1 MATSK
6 KVLRQQAQGVFVN
19 LDIDF
24 DDTYLK
30 NIKKACKKGN
40 VRHIRFGWIDKK
52 KYPSGHKNEG
62 TYIASVAYWQEFG
75 TISKN
80 GDEDSEHIHPR
91 PYFRQFV
98 NKVKFGY
105 NEEIK
110 KYFQSLCTGLVDDT
124 KLTSLATY
132 ITYDY
137 FVVVSSQSHKKLSP
151 ITIRIKGNSYQLDD
165 TGVMLDSFK
174 AKVFQQSFENI
185 KGSK

>member
-24 DDTYLK
+24 DDSYLK
-30 NIKKACKKGN
+30 NIKRACKKGN

-75 TISKN
+75 TMGEN
-80 GDEDSEHIHPR
+80 GEHIPPR
-91 PYFRQFV
+91 PYFRQLV

-110 KYFQSLCTGLVDDT
+110 KYFQSLCTGLVDNVT
-124 KLTSLATY
+124 LISLATE
-132 ITYDY
+132 ITKDY
-137 FVVVSSQSHKKLSP
+137 NEVVLSQSNKKLSP
-151 ITIRIKGNSYQLDD
+151 ITIRIKGHTYQLDD
-165 TGVMLDSFK
+165 TGVMLTSFK

>member
-1 MATSK
+1 MVTSK

-24 DDTYLK
+24 DDSYLK
-30 NIKKACKKGN
+30 RIKKACNKGN

-62 TYIASVAYWQEFG
+62 TYIASVAHWQEFG
-75 TISKN
+75 TVSDN
-80 GDEDSEHIHPR
+80 NEHIHPR
-91 PYFRQFV
+91 PYFRQLV
-98 NKVKFGY
+98 NKVRFGY

-110 KYFQSLCTGLVDDT
+110 KYFQSLCTGLVDNT
-124 KLTSLATY
+124 KLTSLAQE
-132 ITYDY
+132 ITKNY
-137 FVVVSSQSHKKLSP
+137 FEVVSSQSHKKLSP
-151 ITIRIKGNSYQLDD
+151 ITIRIKGHTYQLDD
-165 TGVMLDSFK
+165 TGVMLTSFK

>member
-1 MATSK
+1 MVTSK

-24 DDTYLK
+24 DDSYLK
-30 NIKKACKKGN
+30 RIKKACNKGN

-75 TISKN
+75 TIGEN
-80 GDEDSEHIHPR
+80 GEHIHPR
-91 PYFRQFV
+91 PYFRKLV

-110 KYFQSLCTGLVDDT
+110 KYFQSLCTGLVDNIT
-124 KLTSLATY
+124 LISLATE
-132 ITYDY
+132 ITKDY
-137 FVVVSSQSHKKLSP
+137 NEVMLSQSNKKLSP
-151 ITIRIKGNSYQLDD
+151 ITIRIKGHTYQLDD
-165 TGVMLDSFK
+165 TGVMLTSFK

>member
-1 MATSK
+1 MVTSK
-6 KVLRQQAQGVFVN
+6 KVLRQQAQGVFVS

-24 DDTYLK
+24 DDSYLK
-30 NIKKACKKGN
+30 NIKRACNKGN

-75 TISKN
+75 TVGEN
-80 GDEDSEHIHPR
+80 GKHIHPR
-91 PYFRQFV
+91 PYFRQLV

-110 KYFQSLCTGLVDDT
+110 KYFQSLCTGLVDNIT
-124 KLTSLATY
+124 LISLATE
-132 ITYDY
+132 ITKDY
-137 FVVVSSQSHKKLSP
+137 NEVVLSQSNKKLSP
-151 ITIRIKGNSYQLDD
+151 ITIRIKGHTYQLDD
-165 TGVMLDSFK
+165 TGVMLTSFK
-174 AKVFQQSFENI
+174 AEVFQQSFENI

>member
-1 MATSK
+1 MVTSK

-24 DDTYLK
+24 DDSNLK
-30 NIKKACKKGN
+30 RIKKACNKGN

-75 TISKN
+75 IMGEN
-80 GDEDSEHIHPR
+80 GEHIHPR
-91 PYFRQFV
+91 PYFRQLV
-98 NKVKFGY
+98 NKVKFSY

-110 KYFQSLCTGLVDDT
+110 KYFQSLCTGLVDNIT
-124 KLTSLATY
+124 LISLATE
-132 ITYDY
+132 ITKDY
-137 FVVVSSQSHKKLSP
+137 NEVVLSQSNKKLSP
-151 ITIRIKGNSYQLDD
+151 ITIRIKGHTYQLDD
-165 TGVMLDSFK
+165 TGVMLTSFK

>member
-24 DDTYLK
+24 DDSYLK
-30 NIKKACKKGN
+30 NIKRACKKGN

-75 TISKN
+75 TRGES
-80 GDEDSEHIHPR
+80 GVHIPPR
-91 PYFRQFV
+91 PYFRQLV

-110 KYFQSLCTGLVDDT
+110 KYFQSLCTGLVDNIT
-124 KLTSLATY
+124 LISLATE
-132 ITYDY
+132 ITKDY
-137 FVVVSSQSHKKLSP
+137 NEVVLSQSNKKLSP
-151 ITIRIKGNSYQLDD
+151 ITIRIKGHTYQLDD
-165 TGVMLDSFK
+165 TGVMLTSFK

>member
-24 DDTYLK
+24 DDSYLK
-30 NIKKACKKGN
+30 NIKRACKKGN

-75 TISKN
+75 TTGES
-80 GDEDSEHIHPR
+80 GVHIPPR
-91 PYFRQFV
+91 PYFRQLV

-110 KYFQSLCTGLVDDT
+110 KYFQSLCTGLVDNIT
-124 KLTSLATY
+124 LISLATE
-132 ITYDY
+132 ITKDY
-137 FVVVSSQSHKKLSP
+137 NEVVLSQSNKKLSP
-151 ITIRIKGNSYQLDD
+151 ITIRIKGHTYQLDD
-165 TGVMLDSFK
+165 TGVMLTSFK

>member
-1 MATSK
+1 MVTSK

-24 DDTYLK
+24 DDSNLK
-30 NIKKACKKGN
+30 RIKKACNKGN

-75 TISKN
+75 TMGEN
-80 GDEDSEHIHPR
+80 GEHIHPR
-91 PYFRQFV
+91 PYFRQLV
-98 NKVKFGY
+98 NEVKFSY

-110 KYFQSLCTGLVDDT
+110 KYFQSLCTGLVDNIT
-124 KLTSLATY
+124 LISLATE
-132 ITYDY
+132 ITKDY
-137 FVVVSSQSHKKLSP
+137 NEVVLSQSNKKLSP
-151 ITIRIKGNSYQLDD
+151 ITIRIKGHTYQLDD
-165 TGVMLDSFK
+165 TGVMLTSFK

>member
-24 DDTYLK
+24 DDSYLK
-30 NIKKACKKGN
+30 NIRKACKKGN

-75 TISKN
+75 TMGEN
-80 GDEDSEHIHPR
+80 GVHIPPR
-91 PYFRQFV
+91 PYFRQLV

-110 KYFQSLCTGLVDDT
+110 KYFQSLCIGLVDNIT
-124 KLTSLATY
+124 LISLATE
-132 ITYDY
+132 ITKDY
-137 FVVVSSQSHKKLSP
+137 NEVVLSQSNKKLSP
-151 ITIRIKGNSYQLDD
+151 ITIRIKGHTYQLDD
-165 TGVMLDSFK
+165 TGVMLTSFK

>member
-1 MATSK
+1 MVTSK

-24 DDTYLK
+24 DDSYLK
-30 NIKKACKKGN
+30 RIKKACNKGN

-75 TISKN
+75 TMGEK
-80 GDEDSEHIHPR
+80 GVHIPPR
-91 PYFRQFV
+91 PYFRQLIYIV
-98 NKVKFGY
+98 RADYK
-105 NEEIK
+105 EEIK
-110 KYFQSLCTGLVDDT
+110 KYFQSLCTGLVDNIT
-124 KLTSLATY
+124 LISLATE
-132 ITYDY
+132 ITKDY
-137 FVVVSSQSHKKLSP
+137 NEVVLSQANKELSP
-151 ITIRIKGNSYQLDD
+151 ITIRIKGHTYQLDD
-165 TGVMLDSFK
+165 TGVMLTSFK

>member
-24 DDTYLK
+24 DDSYLK
-30 NIKKACKKGN
+30 NIKRACKKGN
-40 VRHIRFGWIDKK
+40 VRHIRFGWIDEK

-75 TISKN
+75 TMGEN
-80 GDEDSEHIHPR
+80 GEHIHPR
-91 PYFRQFV
+91 PYFRQLV

-110 KYFQSLCTGLVDDT
+110 KYFQSLCTGLVANST
-124 KLTSLATY
+124 LISLATE
-132 ITYDY
+132 ITKDY
-137 FVVVSSQSHKKLSP
+137 NEVVLSQSNKKLSP
-151 ITIRIKGNSYQLDD
+151 ITIRIKGHTYQLDD
-165 TGVMLDSFK
+165 TGVMLTSFK
-174 AKVFQQSFENI
+174 AEVFQQSFENI